1 MNLNKLMT
9 LLQILFLNN
18 GYWKLLALV
27 IAVLVYFSIRSDISH
42 MKVVSVPVEVVSES
56 DTGDAAVWSVEPRSV
71 QVKIRGSYNDIS
83 EIADLNLTCVIRARH
98 KSSSILDTVP
108 VRIRSGN
115 IQGVRNARIVKIE
128 PSVIDVK
135 FDVPTSITLAVA
147 PPVAEGKARGTV
159 KLSYDVTNAV
169 VSGSQRLLSN
179 LDVKNTLIQC
189 LPIDV
194 NGRLESFTTRL
205 RLVPPGDASNVKV
218 VPPDMVVNVR
228 IISENASIKIEQ
240 VPVIISQ
247 PESSANRWR
256 TDPAFVEIEVTGR
269 SELLKGVQFGDI
281 MASVNGNIPVVT
293 GLTNEVPVVV
303 HIRQGLAIDSVK
315 SVPDKVML
323 IPLPVRHSAEVETA
337 Q

>member
-1 MNLNKLMT
+1 VNLSRYLT
-9 LLQILFLNN
+9 FLQILFLNN

-42 MKVVSVPVEVVSES
+42 MKVVSVPVEVVNES

-71 QVKIRGSYNDIS
+71 QVKIRGSYNDINA
-83 EIADLNLTCVIRARH
+83 IADLNLNCVIRARH
-98 KSSSILDTVP
+98 KSSSILETVR
-108 VRIRSGN
+108 VKVRSGN
-115 IQGVRNARIVKIE
+115 IQGVRNARVVKIE
-128 PSVIDVK
+128 PSVVEVK
-135 FDVPTSITLAVA
+135 FDIPTSITLAVA
-147 PPVAEGKARGTV
+147 PPVVEGNARGTV

-169 VSGSQRLLSN
+169 VTGSQRLLSN

-194 NGRLESFTTRL
+194 SGRLESFTARL

-228 IISENASIKIEQ
+228 IVSENASIKIEH
-240 VPVIISQ
+240 VPVVITQ

-256 TDPAFVEIEVTGR
+256 TDPGFVDIEVSGR
-269 SELLKGVQFGDI
+269 SDLLKGVQSGDI

-303 HIRQGLAIDSVK
+303 HIRQGLAVDSVK
-315 SVPDKVML
+315 SLPDKVKL
-323 IPLPVRHSAEVETA
+323 IPLPLRKPAELETD